1 MKLAQKI
8 DPRTEA
14 SARALGYYGRLPM
27 PESWEESQEQVAR
40 AARRYFWFPAEAL
53 DEVPQTLDEMAH
65 YQRHGRLRILSLE
78 TRFLWALAVSQAQ
91 AMRKEAEAYSA
102 ATRGLFRHKLAQMGF
117 YDPEGVEP
125 ALRAFLAGKRVDVER
140 KLNAPSRLLVDGKL
154 VAENVIALD
163 MRLTPL
169 ADADG
174 HAREV
179 VHGSH
184 PDVV

>member
-1 MKLAQKI
+1 MKLAERF

-14 SARALGYYGRLPM
+14 SARALGYYERPPLA
-27 PESWEESQEQVAR
+27 ETWEEAQEQNAR
-40 AARRYFWFPAEAL
+40 LDRTYYWLPAEVFTEPLTA
-53 DEVPQTLDEMAH
+53 DEQVHPH
-65 YQRHGRLRILSLE
+65 FHSRLRPLGLD
-78 TRFLWALAVSQAQ
+78 TRFLWALAAGQAQ
-91 AMRKEAEAYSA
+91 AMRTEAEAYSA

-117 YDPEGVEP
+117 YDPQDVEL

-140 KLNAPSRLLVDGKL
+140 KLNAPSRLLVEGKL

-163 MRLTPL
+163 MRLTSL

-179 VHGSH
+179 MHGSH